1 MKNKAGLSD
10 TIRAMVRDRYVE
22 DARRTGKLQFAVR
35 VRDVLHSLDAMGVPK
50 GNTPLVCS
58 ALQSRKFT
66 DGNRLKIVD
75 VEGPPS
81 KMSPTVVVKYQFL
94 EDGSNPTAVPHETHE
109 ARAKRL
115 TDKLR
120 GLLKKELAEHGGAEA
135 FIQWVRSDDGEGA

>member
-1 MKNKAGLSD
+1 MA
-10 TIRAMVRDRYVE
+10 RDSYVE
-22 DARRTGKLQFAVR
+22 VARRSGKSQFAIR
-35 VRDVLHSLDAMGVPK
+35 VRDVLQSLKTMGVPK

-94 EDGSNPTAVPHETHE
+94 EDGANLTAVPQETHE

-120 GLLKKELAEHGGAEA
+120 GLLKNELAEHGGADA